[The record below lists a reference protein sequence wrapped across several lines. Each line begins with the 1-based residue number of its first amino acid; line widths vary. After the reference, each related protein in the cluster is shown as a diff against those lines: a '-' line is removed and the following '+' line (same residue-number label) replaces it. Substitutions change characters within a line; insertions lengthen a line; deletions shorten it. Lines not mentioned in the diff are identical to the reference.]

1 MITKNSR
8 IYVAGHKGLVGSAIL
23 RRFNIEGYKNLIL
36 RESSQLDLTNQISVD
51 IFFKKEKP
59 EIVILAAA
67 KVGGIY
73 ANSTYPADFI
83 YKNIMIQSNVIHAAF
98 KNRVKK
104 FIYLG
109 SSCIYPK
116 KSKQPI
122 KEDYL
127 LSGKLEK
134 TNSAYAIAKISGL
147 IMCQSYNEQYKN
159 KTDFRCLMPTNLYGP
174 NDNYHNLESHVIP
187 ALIRRIHEA
196 KIKKN
201 KRVIIWG
208 TGKAQ
213 RDFLYSDDLAD
224 AILFLLK
231 IKKEKFKQYLNNQ
244 YNIINIG
251 SGYEYTVKNLAK
263 IIAEVVG
270 FKGTIICDIKK
281 PDGTLRKFLSNK
293 ILANLGWKPQFKLYE
308 GLKKTYEDYLCN
320 NVK

>member
-1 MITKNSR
+1 MKKKSKIF
-8 IYVAGHKGLVGSAIL
+8 IAGHKGLVGSAVL
-23 RRFNIEGYKNLIL
+23 RKFNIEGYKNLIL
-36 RESSQLDLTNQISVD
+36 KESSQLDLTNQISVD
-51 IFFKKEKP
+51 IFFKKKKP

-73 ANSTYPADFI
+73 ANSAYPADFI
-83 YKNIMIQSNVIHAAF
+83 YKNIMIQSNVINAAF
-98 KNRVKK
+98 NNGVKK

-134 TNSAYAIAKISGL
+134 TNSSYAIAKIAGL
-147 IMCQSYNEQYKN
+147 MMCQSYNEQYKN
-159 KTDFRCLMPTNLYGP
+159 KTDYRCLMPTNLYGP

-196 KIKKN
+196 KIKKI
-201 KRVIIWG
+201 KKIKIWG
-208 TGKAQ
+208 TGKAK
-213 RDFLYSDDLAD
+213 REFLYSDDLAD

-231 IKKEKFKQYLNNQ
+231 IKKEKYKKHLNNQ
-244 YNIINIG
+244 HNIINIG
-251 SGYEYTVKNLAK
+251 SGYECTIRYLAK
-263 IIAEVVG
+263 IIAEIIG
-270 FKGTIICDIKK
+270 FKGKIICDKKK
-281 PDGTLRKFLSNK
+281 PDGTSRKFLSNK
-293 ILANLGWKPQFKLYE
+293 ILAKLGWKPKFNLYE

-320 NVK
+320 YAK

>member
-1 MITKNSR
+1 MKKKSKIF
-8 IYVAGHKGLVGSAIL
+8 IAGHNGLVGSAIL
-23 RRFNIEGYKNLIL
+23 RRFHLEGYKNLIL
-36 RESSQLDLTNQISVD
+36 RKSSELDLTNQVNVD
-51 IFFKKEKP
+51 NFFKKQKP

-98 KNRVKK
+98 NNGVKK

-127 LSGKLEK
+127 MSGKLEK
-134 TNSAYAIAKISGL
+134 TNSAYAIAKIAGL
-147 IMCQSYNEQYKN
+147 IMCQSYNDQYKN
-159 KTDFRCLMPTNLYGP
+159 KTDYRCLMPTNLYGP
-174 NDNYHNLESHVIP
+174 NDNYHNLNSHVIP

-196 KIKKN
+196 KIKKI
-201 KRVIIWG
+201 KKIKIWG
-208 TGKAQ
+208 TGKAK
-213 RDFLYSDDLAD
+213 REFLYSDDLAD

-231 IKKEKFKQYLNNQ
+231 IKKEKYKKYLNNQ
-244 YNIINIG
+244 FDIVNIG
-251 SGYEYTVKNLAK
+251 SGYEYTINDLAK
-263 IIAEVVG
+263 IIAKVIE
-270 FKGTIICDIKK
+270 FKGKIICDIKK
-281 PDGTLRKFLSNK
+281 PDGTLRKFLSSR
-293 ILANLGWKPQFKLYE
+293 ILAKLGWKPQTALYK

-320 NVK
+320 YA

>member
-1 MITKNSR
+1 
-8 IYVAGHKGLVGSAIL
+8 
-23 RRFNIEGYKNLIL
+23 
-36 RESSQLDLTNQISVD
+36 
-51 IFFKKEKP
+51 
-59 EIVILAAA
+59 
-67 KVGGIY
+67 
-73 ANSTYPADFI
+73 
-83 YKNIMIQSNVIHAAF
+83 MIQSNVIHAAF

-147 IMCQSYNEQYKN
+147 IMCQSYNKQYKN

-174 NDNYHNLESHVIP
+174 NDNYHKLESHVIP

-196 KIKKN
+196 KIKKI
-201 KRVIIWG
+201 KKVIIWG
-208 TGKAQ
+208 TGKAK

-231 IKKEKFKQYLNNQ
+231 IKKEKFKQNLNNQ

-270 FKGTIICDIKK
+270 FKGIIICDIKK

-293 ILANLGWKPQFKLYE
+293 ILVNLGWKPKFKLYE

>member
-1 MITKNSR
+1 MKKKSKIF
-8 IYVAGHKGLVGSAIL
+8 IAGHKGLVGSAIL

-196 KIKKN
+196 KIKKI
-201 KRVIIWG
+201 KKVIIWG

>member
-1 MITKNSR
+1 MKKKSKIF
-8 IYVAGHKGLVGSAIL
+8 IAGHKGLVGSAIL
-23 RRFNIEGYKNLIL
+23 RRFSTEGYKNLIL
-36 RESSQLDLTNQISVD
+36 RESSQLDLTNQTSVD
-51 IFFKKEKP
+51 IFFKKKKP
-59 EIVILAAA
+59 EVVILAAA

-98 KNRVKK
+98 NNGVKK

-147 IMCQSYNEQYKN
+147 MMCQSYNQQYKY
-159 KTDFRCLMPTNLYGP
+159 KTDYRCLMPTNLYGP

-196 KIKKN
+196 KIKKI
-201 KRVIIWG
+201 KKIKIWG
-208 TGKAQ
+208 TGKAK

-224 AILFLLK
+224 VILFLLK
-231 IKKEKFKQYLNNQ
+231 IKKEKYKKHTNNQ
-244 YNIINIG
+244 YNIVNIG
-251 SGYEYTVKNLAK
+251 SGCEYTVKNLAK

-270 FKGTIICDIKK
+270 FKGKIICDTKK
-281 PDGTLRKFLSNK
+281 PDGTPRKFLSNK
-293 ILANLGWKPQFKLYE
+293 ILVKLGWKPQFNLYQ

-320 NVK
+320 YVK

>member
-1 MITKNSR
+1 MKKKSKIF
-8 IYVAGHKGLVGSAIL
+8 IAGHKGLVGSAIL

-201 KRVIIWG
+201 KKVIIWG

>member
-1 MITKNSR
+1 MKKKSKIF
-8 IYVAGHKGLVGSAIL
+8 IAGHKGLVGSAIL
-23 RRFNIEGYKNLIL
+23 RRFNTEGYKNLIL

-134 TNSAYAIAKISGL
+134 TNSSYAVAKISGL

-196 KIKKN
+196 KIKKI
-201 KRVIIWG
+201 KKVIIWG

>member
-1 MITKNSR
+1 MKKKSKIF
-8 IYVAGHKGLVGSAIL
+8 IAGHKGLVGSAIL
-23 RRFNIEGYKNLIL
+23 RRFNTEGYKNLIL

-231 IKKEKFKQYLNNQ
+231 IKKEKFKQRLNNQ

-270 FKGTIICDIKK
+270 FKGTIIYDIKK

>member
-1 MITKNSR
+1 MRKKSKIF
-8 IYVAGHKGLVGSAIL
+8 IAGHKGLVGSAIL

-174 NDNYHNLESHVIP
+174 HDNYHNLESHVIP

-196 KIKKN
+196 KIKKI
-201 KRVIIWG
+201 KKVIIWG

-231 IKKEKFKQYLNNQ
+231 IKKEKFKKYLNNQ

-270 FKGTIICDIKK
+270 FKGTIVCDIKK

>member
-1 MITKNSR
+1 MKFNEKIFL
-8 IYVAGHKGLVGSAIL
+8 AGHKGLVGSAIL
-23 RRFNIEGYKNLIL
+23 RRFNTEGYKNLIL

-83 YKNIMIQSNVIHAAF
+83 YNNIMIQSNVIHAAF
-98 KNRVKK
+98 KNGVKK

-134 TNSAYAIAKISGL
+134 TNLAYAIAKISGL

-187 ALIRRIHEA
+187 ALIRKIHEA
-196 KIKKN
+196 KIKKIN
-201 KRVIIWG
+201 KVTIWG
-208 TGKAQ
+208 TGKAK

-224 AILFLLK
+224 AIIFLLK
-231 IKKEKFKQYLNNQ
+231 IKKEKFKQRLNNQ

-270 FKGTIICDIKK
+270 YKGTIICDIKK

-293 ILANLGWKPQFKLYE
+293 ILNNLGWKPQFKLYE
-308 GLKKTYEDYLCN
+308 GLKKTYEDYLCS

>member
-1 MITKNSR
+1 MKKKSKIF
-8 IYVAGHKGLVGSAIL
+8 IAGHKGLVGSAIL
-23 RRFNIEGYKNLIL
+23 RRFNTEGYKNLIL

-51 IFFKKEKP
+51 NFFKKEKP

-73 ANSTYPADFI
+73 ANSTYPAEFI
-83 YKNIMIQSNVIHAAF
+83 YKNLMIQSNVIHAAF
-98 KNRVKK
+98 NNGVKK

-134 TNSAYAIAKISGL
+134 TNSAYAVAKISGL

-196 KIKKN
+196 KIKKI
-201 KRVIIWG
+201 KKVIIWG

-270 FKGTIICDIKK
+270 FKGTIIYDIKK

-293 ILANLGWKPQFKLYE
+293 ILANLGWKPKFKLYE
-308 GLKKTYEDYLCN
+308 GLKKTYKDYLYN

>member
-1 MITKNSR
+1 MRKKSKIF
-8 IYVAGHKGLVGSAIL
+8 IAGHKGLVGSAIL

-73 ANSTYPADFI
+73 ANSAYPADFI

-174 NDNYHNLESHVIP
+174 HDNYHNLESHVIP

-196 KIKKN
+196 KIKKI
-201 KRVIIWG
+201 KKVIIWG

-231 IKKEKFKQYLNNQ
+231 IKKEKFKKYLNNQ

-270 FKGTIICDIKK
+270 FKGTIVCDIKK

>member
-1 MITKNSR
+1 MKKKSKIF
-8 IYVAGHKGLVGSAIL
+8 IAGHKGLVGSAIL
-23 RRFNIEGYKNLIL
+23 RRFNTEGYKNLIL

-51 IFFKKEKP
+51 NFFKKEKP

-134 TNSAYAIAKISGL
+134 TNSAYAVAKISGL

-196 KIKKN
+196 KIKKI
-201 KRVIIWG
+201 KKVIIWG

-270 FKGTIICDIKK
+270 FKGTIIYDIKK

>member
-1 MITKNSR
+1 MKKKSKIF
-8 IYVAGHKGLVGSAIL
+8 IAGHKGLVGSAIL
-23 RRFNIEGYKNLIL
+23 RRFNTEGYKNLIL

-196 KIKKN
+196 KIKKI
-201 KRVIIWG
+201 KKVIIWG

-308 GLKKTYEDYLCN
+308 GLKKTYEDYLHN

>member
-1 MITKNSR
+1 MKKKSKIF
-8 IYVAGHKGLVGSAIL
+8 IAGHKGLVGSAIL

-196 KIKKN
+196 KIKKI
-201 KRVIIWG
+201 KKVIIWG

-293 ILANLGWKPQFKLYE
+293 ILANFGWKPQFKLYE

>member
-1 MITKNSR
+1 MRKKSKIF
-8 IYVAGHKGLVGSAIL
+8 IAGHKGLVGSAIL

-174 NDNYHNLESHVIP
+174 HDNYHNLESHVIP

-196 KIKKN
+196 KIKKI
-201 KRVIIWG
+201 KKVIIWG

-244 YNIINIG
+244 YNTINIG

-270 FKGTIICDIKK
+270 FKGTIVCDIKK